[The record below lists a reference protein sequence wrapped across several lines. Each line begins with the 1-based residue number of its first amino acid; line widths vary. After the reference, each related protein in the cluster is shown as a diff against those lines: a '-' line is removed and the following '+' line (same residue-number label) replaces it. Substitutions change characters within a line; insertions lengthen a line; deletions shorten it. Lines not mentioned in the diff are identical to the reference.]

1 MLRVAD
7 GVAHRVPV
15 ELHAHHL
22 LCPVGGS
29 QADGADAAVGIQHDL
44 SAGQLGGLHGQTIE
58 HRRLHR
64 VHLIEA
70 AGAERVGLA
79 AEFIQ
84 NEPLAVEHLFLLAQ
98 HNAGAAGV
106 VVLHD
111 GRHGDLPLFSL
122 CQQGAD
128 KVLCA
133 GQNGLGRDQHHH
145 HLPGGGAPAQQA
157 VAEQAGALVFPER
170 LIPAGRCRCADGF
183 QHGIQHLVF
192 QQAALHRQHLMGPG
206 GIDAGHEFSTL
217 PGGKGRD
224 HLIPIVVRRLHP
236 PDGVHRAVSAQQGA
250 DFFLLLLQLVCIGQF
265 QQRAAAAVL
274 CAIFTSHRSFLL
286 FPARCPASEAPSFR
300 LCESRFVQHSQYR
313 PANGSPFGRTGTR
326 SVTERAHPYGSYRSY
341 SSASACFSSSTAIA
355 CSSWLWE
362 QPLSLTRARTA
373 SARSPPKTAS
383 SRWRMVQT
391 P

>member
-1 MLRVAD
+1 MRSDPAGGAGIHLR
-7 GVAHRVPV
+7 R
-15 ELHAHHL
+15 
-22 LCPVGGS
+22 CP
-29 QADGADAAVGIQHDL
+29 
-44 SAGQLGGLHGQTIE
+44 
-58 HRRLHR
+58 RL
-64 VHLIEA
+64 V
-70 AGAERVGLA
+70 RVGLA

-98 HNAGAAGV
+98 HDAGAAGV

-170 LIPAGRCRCADGF
+170 LITAGRCRCADGF
-183 QHGIQHLVF
+183 QHGVQHLVF
-192 QQAALHRQHLMGPG
+192 QQAALHRKHLMGPG

-224 HLIPIVVRRLHP
+224 HLIPIVVGSLHP

-250 DFFLLLLQLVCIGQF
+250 DFFLFLLQLVCIGQF

-274 CAIFTSHRSFLL
+274 CTIFTVHFTLLYLCSRCPISGALSFLIYKSL
-286 FPARCPASEAPSFR
+286 FTQHNLTGLPKALPSGELAREA
-300 LCESRFVQHSQYR
+300 
-313 PANGSPFGRTGTR
+313 
-326 SVTERAHPYGSYRSY
+326 
-341 SSASACFSSSTAIA
+341 
-355 CSSWLWE
+355 
-362 QPLSLTRARTA
+362 
-373 SARSPPKTAS
+373 
-383 SRWRMVQT
+383 
-391 P
+391 